1 METESAVVLPDA
13 FDASTDDFSE
23 DWAGWHDA
31 RERRT
36 GSPLGLASLA
46 ATHWLAA
53 APTEYEGIPGRWHA
67 APEGIVGTGD
77 DLDGLTLQQGGRPI
91 GVISGDAVTLTVGQ
105 DIEWGDKRLRYFER
119 DGALALRLL
128 DPEAQTRTVLQG
140 IDTFEPDQQFVFRGR
155 FRPSEP
161 DTSVEFTTID
171 GHRSDDSTAGV
182 VDLDL
187 PDGPVS
193 LTVTRE
199 RGGLHAVFADGTS
212 GTETYRFRFL
222 DMPPADENGV
232 VTVDFNRAY
241 LPPCAFSDF
250 YVCPLPPAGNRFG
263 SPIRA
268 GEKNVILAS

>member
-1 METESAVVLPDA
+1 MALPDA
-13 FDASTDDFSE
+13 FDTSTEDFSG
-23 DWAGWHDA
+23 DWVSWHDA

-53 APTEYEGIPGRWHA
+53 APSAYDGVPGLWHA
-67 APEGIVGTGD
+67 APDGIVGTGH
-77 DLDGLTLQQGGRPI
+77 DLDGLTLLQGGRPL
-91 GVISGDAVTLTVGQ
+91 GVITGDAVTLTEGQ
-105 DIEWGDKRLRYFER
+105 DIEWGDRRLRYFER

-128 DPEAQTRTVLQG
+128 DPDAPTRTVLRG
-140 IDTFEPDQQFVFRGR
+140 IDAFEPDERFVFTGR
-155 FRPSEP
+155 FRAAEP
-161 DTSVEFTTID
+161 EASVEFTTID
-171 GHRSDDSTAGV
+171 GHRSDDTPAGV
-182 VDLDL
+182 VDIDL

-212 GTETYRFRFL
+212 GAESYRFRFL
-222 DMPPADENGV
+222 DMAPADENGAV
-232 VTVDFNRAY
+232 LVDFNRAY

-268 GEKNVILAS
+268 GEKNVLLAT